1 MFAPRLFRLLNRN
14 APDRR
19 NRPALPFLL
28 LALFLLACNGAEAQ
42 PAAKV
47 LRLGKIEVNG
57 LERYTKEQVVS
68 ESGLQLG
75 QPIDIQAAD
84 EAATRLMSS
93 GLFKKLSFRFRSA
106 KDQAT
111 ITFEVEEVKATVPVV
126 FDNFVWFSEQEL
138 LEAIRRE
145 VPSFDGTAPET
156 GEMPDN
162 IKRAL
167 QGLLN
172 ARKIQG
178 HVEYLS
184 AAGATGKNS
193 RYIFNVKGIRLPI
206 CALLFPGT
214 KDVKESDLLKASKP
228 LFEQD
233 YSREDV
239 LTFARINLL
248 PIYRQRGHLRASF
261 LDPVVK
267 LRSDADCQNG
277 VSVNLQVDEGE
288 IYTWGNAEWTGNSVL
303 TAQELSAALGM
314 KPGERADGLKIDKGS
329 VLISEAYGKRGYI
342 EARVESAVPVFDDSN
357 RRVSYRYN
365 VTEGGQYRMGA
376 LEIKGL
382 PEALTERIKL
392 GWKLETSA
400 AFDTSY
406 DEAFVKK
413 AMTELA
419 AAGFAVQ
426 ESKVEYKPNRDNR
439 TVNVLITFK

>member
-1 MFAPRLFRLLNRN
+1 MTAPRTFGALKSN
-14 APDRR
+14 APFRR
-19 NRPALPFLL
+19 NHPALPVLL
-28 LALFLLACNGAEAQ
+28 LALFLLAFDCAQ
-42 PAAKV
+42 AQQAAKV

-57 LERYTKEQVVS
+57 LERYTHEQVVAA
-68 ESGLQLG
+68 SGLQLG
-75 QPIDIQAAD
+75 QAIDIQAAD
-84 EAATRLMSS
+84 EAANRLMSS

-106 KDQAT
+106 KDQVT
-111 ITFEVEEVKATVPVV
+111 VTFEVEEVKESVPVV
-126 FDNFVWFSEQEL
+126 FDNFVWFGEQEL

-156 GEMPDN
+156 GEMPNN

-178 HVEYLS
+178 HVEYIS
-184 AAGATGKNS
+184 AADSTGKNS
-193 RYIFNVKGIRLPI
+193 RYLFSVKGVKIPI
-206 CALLFPGT
+206 CVLLFPGA
-214 KDVKESDLLKASKP
+214 KDVKESDLLKTSKP
-228 LFEQD
+228 LFEMD

-261 LDPVVK
+261 LEPVAK
-267 LRSDADCQNG
+267 PRSDADCQNG
-277 VSVNLQVDEGE
+277 VSVDLQVDEGE
-288 IYTWGNAEWTGNSVL
+288 IYTWGKAEWTGNSVL
-303 TAQELSAALGM
+303 TAQELSAALGL

-329 VLISEAYGKRGYI
+329 IFISEAYGKRGYI
-342 EARVESAVPVFDDSN
+342 DARVESAVPEFDDAN
-357 RRVSYRYN
+357 RRVSYRYS
-365 VTEGGQYRMGA
+365 VTEGPQYRMGA
-376 LEIKGL
+376 VEIKGL

-392 GWKLETSA
+392 GWKLQTSS
-400 AFDTSY
+400 AFDISY

-439 TVNVLITFK
+439 TVDVLITFK